1 MIFEESSS
9 RLAKQAELVDYLVNP
24 KRQARKKLIG
34 NLIVLLIEDR
44 KLWIEKQRKK
54 WLIGC

>member
-9 RLAKQAELVDYLVNP
+9 RTTRQAELVRYIVNP
-24 KRQARKKLIG
+24 KLRAREKIIG